1 MNRMFNLIPIFHS
14 TCVNSRENGQR
25 DEECEENI
33 EALRETGLEHIP
45 VRDGVDHI
53 AFALL
58 LKGLVVHVVV
68 VAEKSLKKRRKKYY
82 SEISI
87 LLNLDFIDNLGF
99 IECPLKPI
107 VNK

>member
-1 MNRMFNLIPIFHS
+1 MYLVQYVILYDKLKLNL
-14 TCVNSRENGQR
+14 TCMNSRENGER

-45 VRDGVDHI
+45 VGDGVDHI

-68 VAEKSLKKRRKKYY
+68 VAEKSLTKK
-82 SEISI
+82 
-87 LLNLDFIDNLGF
+87 L
-99 IECPLKPI
+99 
-107 VNK
+107 